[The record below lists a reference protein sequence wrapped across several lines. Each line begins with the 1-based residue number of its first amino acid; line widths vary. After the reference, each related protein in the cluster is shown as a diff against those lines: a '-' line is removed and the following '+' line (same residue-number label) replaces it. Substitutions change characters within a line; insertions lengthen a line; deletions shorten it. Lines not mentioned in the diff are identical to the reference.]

1 MNPVSPFVGRL
12 LEFQGTWSKEPT
24 SLELPQVVAP
34 TNKINVLKERNLTGV
49 CVAIHWLAR

>member
-34 TNKINVLKERNLTGV
+34 TNKINVLKERNLAGV